1 MVSYTDWYSTTQ
13 EIPHVLVEKK
23 NFLSFED
30 VYKLQT
36 FFRKNHREGEENLR
50 PPAAMEDKIFRKIKD
65 IASQYGIDVEPDMM
79 VISNTRNGQGHEY
92 HMDNCKY
99 DFLRNV
105 IPNHTPNRLVSM
117 SVSLTQ
123 MNKYK
128 GGELSFQT
136 SEGVKAYKI
145 PIGDA
150 VMFTSTHKNPHWVNK
165 VTEGERLVLLVWMK
179 SNKQRY
185 ESNLMKIS
193 DTPSCVL
200 PLTCISIVII
210 VVIAMVL
217 YFSLKK
223 KPVSK

>member
-1 MVSYTDWYSTTQ
+1 MVSYNDWYSTTQ
-13 EIPHVLVEKK
+13 EIPNVLVEKK

-79 VISNTRNGQGHEY
+79 IISNTRNGQGHEY

-123 MNKYK
+123 INKYK
-128 GGELSFQT
+128 GGELSFHT
-136 SEGVKAYKI
+136 SEGVKTYKI

-179 SNKQRY
+179 SSQNGYR
-185 ESNLMKIS
+185 SHLMSIS
-193 DTPSCVL
+193 DVPSCIV
-200 PLTCISIVII
+200 PLACTGVSIIG
-210 VVIAMVL
+210 IAIVL
-217 YFSLKK
+217 YFLLKK
-223 KPVSK
+223 K